1 MAKKEKKVKAAKSAN
16 GSGKK
21 GFSLKL
27 QGKFLSMA
35 IFPLVFMA
43 IAVSILSFIQVENV
57 VRTEVVKGLK
67 ATATSVRDSMDTM
80 SKGEYK
86 VDQNGD
92 LYKGYVNISDKLNM
106 VDNIKESSGI
116 EVTVFYQDTRYLT
129 SVIKDD
135 GERAVGTQASDEV
148 IEHVLKGKEI
158 YETDSAE
165 VLGERFYA
173 CYMPLY
179 PSVGDEPVGM
189 IFAGVSADNVQQE
202 ILTVVMAIIGIA
214 TVCIIACGILIVIVV
229 RRILQ
234 AIDKGIVLL
243 HNVSDGDLSDQLDS
257 KLLDRKDEI
266 GTMCHSLHNLQGKL
280 VDIVRNIK
288 DEAESLKEASDT
300 MNTRMLE
307 TSNNVSQVE
316 RAVEEIATGANSQAE
331 ETQKATENV
340 IFMGNMVE
348 DTKNQVEELL
358 ENGEKMLADGQD
370 AAQILRALDAINA
383 RAKESIDIIYDQTNT
398 TNTSALKIR
407 EATDLITAIAE
418 ETNLL
423 SLNASIEAAR
433 AGEQGRGFAVVA
445 AQIQK
450 LAEQSN
456 DSARQIEEII
466 TSLISDSEKAVETMV
481 SVKEIMEEQSENVD
495 KTDKIFGKVL
505 DGIKVASNGIEQI
518 AATTEKLDE
527 SRKVVVDTVQN
538 LTAIAEENAASTE
551 ETSAST
557 TEVGNAITD
566 ISDQSHKVANI
577 SESIKQGMDYF
588 KV

>member
-1 MAKKEKKVKAAKSAN
+1 MAKKEKTPKSTKT
-16 GSGKK
+16 GKK

-27 QGKFLSMA
+27 QGKIILMA
-35 IFPLVFMA
+35 IIPLIIMA
-43 IAVSILSFIQVENV
+43 VAVALISAGKIEEIVQA
-57 VRTEVVKGLK
+57 EVIKGLK
-67 ATATSVRDSMDTM
+67 GTAVSVKDSMDLV
-80 SKGEYK
+80 SKGDYK
-86 VDQNGD
+86 IEKNGD
-92 LYKGYVNISDKLNM
+92 LYKGFVDISDKTEL
-106 VDNIKESSGI
+106 VDNIKNESGI
-116 EVTVFYQDTRYLT
+116 EVTLFYQDTRYLT
-129 SVIKDD
+129 SVMDEN
-135 GERAVGTQASDEV
+135 GERVIGTQASDEV
-148 IEHVLKGKEI
+148 IEHVLKNGEV
-158 YETDSAE
+158 YETNSAD
-165 VLGERFYA
+165 VLGEQFYA

-179 PSVGDEPVGM
+179 QSYGDEPIGM
-189 IFAGVSADNVQQE
+189 IFAGISAETVNKE
-202 ILTVVMAIIGIA
+202 ISGVVMAIIGIA
-214 TVCIIACGILIVIVV
+214 AVCAVACAIFIAFVV
-229 RRILQ
+229 RRIVG
-234 AIDKGIVLL
+234 AIDKGVHML
-243 HNVSDGDLSDQLDS
+243 HNVADGDLTHQFDTS
-257 KLLDRKDEI
+257 LLGRKDEI
-266 GTMCHSLHNLQGKL
+266 GNMCQSLVHLQGEL
-280 VDIVRNIK
+280 VNIVKNIK
-288 DEAESLKEASDT
+288 NQAEDLKEASDT
-300 MNTRMLE
+300 MNQRMIE
-307 TSNNVSQVE
+307 TTNNVSQVE
-316 RAVEEIATGANSQAE
+316 KAVEEIATGANSQAE

-348 DTKNQVEELL
+348 DTKAQVEELL
-358 ENGEKMLADGQD
+358 ANGERMMSDGQD

-383 RAKESIDIIYDQTNT
+383 KAKDSIDVIYEQTNT

-456 DSARQIEEII
+456 DSARQIEDII

-481 SVKEIMEEQSENVD
+481 SVKDIMEEQSENVE

-505 DGIKVASNGIEQI
+505 TGIKTASEGIEQI
-518 AATTEKLDE
+518 AVSTDKLDE

-566 ISDQSHKVANI
+566 ISDQSQKVANI
-577 SESIKQGMDYF
+577 SDAIKQGIDYF